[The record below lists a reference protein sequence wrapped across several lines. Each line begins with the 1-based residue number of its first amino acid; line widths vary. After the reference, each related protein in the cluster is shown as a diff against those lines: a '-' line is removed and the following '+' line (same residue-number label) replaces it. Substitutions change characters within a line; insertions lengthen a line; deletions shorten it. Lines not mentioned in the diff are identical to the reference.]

1 MNSINSRSNS
11 PQNHNIGMGMGTGTH
26 TRYQEYNIG
35 GNKYGEYSSYG
46 SLGGFHVKE
55 ASFGNNTGGGSSDYT
70 NPNLLR

>member
-35 GNKYGEYSSYG
+35 GISMG
-46 SLGGFHVKE
+46 SIVVMGVWVDFM
-55 ASFGNNTGGGSSDYT
+55 
-70 NPNLLR
+70 LRRLALAIILVVVPIILILIC